1 MVQRLTYSEID
12 LIERRDVEKCLDE
25 TIEYI
30 EMNYTEEIV
39 KIESIENIQRKINSI
54 RMFLFNRYKYEQLLE
69 TTYRIFEDQSINRP
83 AELSSLNG
91 RILLPPLNQL
101 NFPQDDI
108 QIGYTWI
115 IPIRNSL
122 GEI

>member
-1 MVQRLTYSEID
+1 MVQRLTYSEIEI
-12 LIERRDVEKCLDE
+12 IERRDVEKCLDE
-25 TIEYI
+25 TIEYV

-54 RMFLFNRYKYEQLLE
+54 RMFPFNRYKYEQLLE

-91 RILLPPLNQL
+91 RILLPSLNQL

-108 QIGYTWI
+108 QIGHT
-115 IPIRNSL
+115 
-122 GEI
+122 